1 MFKVAILQKRSINEQ
16 IDKNIETIIMA
27 MKEASE
33 NQADIL
39 LLPECF
45 ITGYDLPMSYEKS
58 ISDDDIR
65 IAKICKYAKKYKIGV
80 VLTSL
85 RKVCIFRK
93 NCASVPEERSAI
105 PLQTEQSSA
114 G

>member
-1 MFKVAILQKRSINEQ
+1 MFKVAILQKRAINAQ

-27 MKEASE
+27 MEESSE
-33 NQADIL
+33 NHADIL

-45 ITGYDLPMSYEKS
+45 ITGYNLPMSHEKS

-80 VLTSL
+80 VLTSFTKGNKHL
-85 RKVCIFRK
+85 
-93 NCASVPEERSAI
+93 
-105 PLQTEQSSA
+105 PLDRGSFFYYDC
-114 G
+114 